1 MKDPAVLWYFN
12 DWHGGTITLSRHQK
26 GCYID
31 LLYAQFNSGHLSLE
45 EIKTVLGSDFGQTW
59 PTLQKKFVKDESTG
73 LYYNERLVF
82 EAEKRKS
89 FSKSRRDNL
98 KGEKKEI
105 ASHMVAHMEIEN
117 IISFL
122 PSSYNKTEFN
132 ILLEKWA
139 KNRKKKPNA
148 DLIELRVRELVAKY
162 PLWAD
167 AKKAMTEA
175 AAEGW
180 LKFVYPD
187 KYQPEKQKQEGS
199 FAKENAV
206 HTDRP

>member
-1 MKDPAVLWYFN
+1 MSKDPAVLWYFN

-45 EIKTVLGSDFGQTW
+45 EIKTVLGSDFGSTW
-59 PTLQKKFVKDESTG
+59 PTLQKKFLKDESTG
-73 LYYNERLVF
+73 LYFNERLVF

-89 FSKSRRDNL
+89 FTKSRRDNL
-98 KGEKKEI
+98 KGEKKE
-105 ASHMVAHMEIEN
+105 STRHMEIEN
-117 IISFL
+117 VFSFL
-122 PSSYNKTEFN
+122 PSEYNKTEFN
-132 ILLEKWA
+132 VLLEKWT

-148 DLIELRVRELVAKY
+148 DLIYLRVRELVDRY

-180 LKFVYPD
+180 LKFVYKDNNPVQAKPTNDIYSPGYYD
-187 KYQPEKQKQEGS
+187 K
-199 FAKENAV
+199 A
-206 HTDRP
+206 